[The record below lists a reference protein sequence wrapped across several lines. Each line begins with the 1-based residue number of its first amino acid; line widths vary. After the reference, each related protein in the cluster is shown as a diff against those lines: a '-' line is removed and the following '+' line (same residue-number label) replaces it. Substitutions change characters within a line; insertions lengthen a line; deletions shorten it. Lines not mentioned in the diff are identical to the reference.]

1 MDIAKLYHWFLSST
15 GICTDTRNILPGSL
29 FVALK
34 GANFDGNSFVKQAL
48 EAGAAYALCET
59 TQDDAYTSKVFVVPD
74 ALKALQLLATH
85 HREQLNIPVI
95 AITGSNGKTTT
106 KELLYMVLSSQFV
119 TLCTKGNLNNHIGVP
134 LTLLSLNKTHEMA
147 VVEMG
152 ANHQHEIEELCA
164 IAKPNYGII
173 TNMGKAHLEG
183 FGGFEGVIKGKSE
196 LYKYLRKNGG
206 KLFVNSDDPILSKIS
221 THIDRMTYGLSDSA
235 DFGAQIISE
244 EGNVVFALRQ
254 DSQHKVQSHLSGRYN
269 LSNMLAAACVGWYF
283 RIDIAKI
290 SQAISSYIPENNRS
304 QKIRRGKSIIWLDA
318 YNANPSSMHAAIE
331 NFAKNT
337 AGKKRVVILGEM
349 NELGEETFEEHQ
361 KLLELLKQLSLTP
374 GFVIG
379 KKFEGH
385 TLPQGI
391 KAAED
396 VTSLKKLFM
405 LNENEEVEIFVK
417 GSRTNRLEEWIQ

>member
-1 MDIAKLYHWFLSST
+1 MDLAKLYHWFLSST

-34 GANFDGNSFVKQAL
+34 GSNFDGNRFVKQAL

-59 TQDDAYTSKVFVVPD
+59 AQEEAFASRVFVVPD
-74 ALKALQLLATH
+74 ALKALQQLATH

-106 KELLYMVLSSQFV
+106 KELLHRVLSTQFL
-119 TLCTKGNLNNHIGVP
+119 THCTHGNLNNHIGVP
-134 LTLLSLNKTHEMA
+134 LTLLSLHKSHEMA

-173 TNMGKAHLEG
+173 TNVGKAHLEG

-206 KLFVNSDDPILSKIS
+206 KLFVNADDPILLKIS
-221 THIDRMTYGLSDSA
+221 THMDRMTYGLSESA
-235 DFGAQIISE
+235 HFGAQVISE
-244 EGNVVFALRQ
+244 EGNVVFAFRQ
-254 DSQHKVQSHLSGRYN
+254 PVQEKVQSHLSGRYN
-269 LSNMLAAACVGWYF
+269 LSNMLAAACVGRYF
-283 RIDIAKI
+283 RIDIGKI
-290 SQAISSYIPENNRS
+290 AQAISSYVPTNNRS
-304 QKIRRGKSIIWLDA
+304 QKMHKGKSTIWLDA
-318 YNANPSSMHAAIE
+318 YNANPSSMHAALE
-331 NFAKNT
+331 NFAKST
-337 AGKKRVVILGEM
+337 IGRKRVVILGEM

-361 KLLELLKQLSLTP
+361 KLLELLKQLSLSP

-385 TLPQGI
+385 TLPEGI
-391 KAAED
+391 RWVED
-396 VTSLKKLFM
+396 VTSLRKLF
-405 LNENEEVEIFVK
+405 LPDENEEVEIFVK